1 MTFLRL
7 RQPAWANEELLPY
20 VSRSMALPVSPENE
34 AMVVRQ
40 LLANHAAVLK
50 ELQQWRSA
58 STKGTTHE

>member
-1 MTFLRL
+1 
-7 RQPAWANEELLPY
+7 
-20 VSRSMALPVSPENE
+20 MALPVSPENE